1 MQKTRL
7 FGYVLVTLLVGAGLL
22 AFNAGVVWSTSVDLA
37 HHYALVF
44 RLAENWHMT
53 ANDPSLMEMNF
64 YPRGSHI
71 AAVLA
76 GMPLGSPFLGMH
88 MVALGSL
95 VLLWASCLAILYAAP
110 GRKGPLTALVL
121 ALLLVVNHGALR
133 VHGAEISG
141 AYHFAQ
147 LVAQALVFALLA
159 VAIRLDGRTR
169 RIWVYAFLLLANVVV
184 ASVHLLPALE
194 LLGVLAGLLLL
205 DAVAAPAALRLRT
218 VLAGVVLLAIGIAT
232 VVLHPS
238 FAAMRAISAHNGG
251 MSLGLLGPVWSL
263 GLASLIVLATVVPL
277 LRAWQRDRAG
287 NAMHKYLAVY
297 GMAIAGLCLL
307 QIVLRYFS
315 LGSDYAVKKYAY
327 ALASFLVIRL
337 AMWLGAKA
345 SARAERW
352 QGFARF
358 SSGSAFG
365 VAVFGLALA
374 IAVLGCA
381 RMRHDVDAYKVAS
394 FERQLV
400 DLRAGAARPVMQGK
414 PTLVAELN
422 GMHVVINYMFSL
434 AVMHTPREIVLP
446 YFTTGMDPGP
456 LSQYGLIVTSPGQ
469 PRFAAAQACI
479 SSRTGTLLVL
489 DGACAEQA
497 GGVGAKATAAAR

>member
-1 MQKTRL
+1 MQKTKVVW
-7 FGYVLVTLLVGAGLL
+7 YVLITFLVGAGLL

-44 RLAENWHMT
+44 RLAENWQMT
-53 ANDPSLMEMNF
+53 PNDPSLVEMNI

-76 GMPLGSPFLGMH
+76 GIPLGSPFLGMH

-141 AYHFAQ
+141 AYHYAQ
-147 LVAQALVFALLA
+147 LVAQALVFAVLA
-159 VAIRLDGRTR
+159 IAVRLDGRVH
-169 RIWVYAFLLLANVVV
+169 RIGVYAFLLVANVVV
-184 ASVHLLPALE
+184 VGVHLLPALE

-205 DAVAAPAALRLRT
+205 DAVAAPAAQRLRT

-251 MSLGLLGPVWSL
+251 MSLGLLGPIWSL
-263 GLASLIVLATVVPL
+263 ALASLIVLATVVPL
-277 LRAWQRDRAG
+277 LRTWQRDRPG
-287 NAMHKYLAVY
+287 SAMPKYLAVY

-307 QIVLRYFS
+307 QIVLRYFN

-327 ALASFLVIRL
+327 VLASFLVIRL

-345 SARAERW
+345 TARAERRP
-352 QGFARF
+352 GFARLP
-358 SSGSAFG
+358 GAFDVG
-365 VAVFGLALA
+365 VFGLALA

-400 DLRAGAARPVMQGK
+400 DLRAGAARPVPQGK
-414 PTLVAELN
+414 PTLVAELD
-422 GMHVVINYMFSL
+422 GMHVAINYMFSL
-434 AVMHTPREIVLP
+434 AVMHTPREVVLP

-469 PRFAAAQACI
+469 PRFAAAQGCVR
-479 SSRTGTLLVL
+479 SRAGALVVL

-497 GGVGAKATAAAR
+497 AQAGSANTTAAAR